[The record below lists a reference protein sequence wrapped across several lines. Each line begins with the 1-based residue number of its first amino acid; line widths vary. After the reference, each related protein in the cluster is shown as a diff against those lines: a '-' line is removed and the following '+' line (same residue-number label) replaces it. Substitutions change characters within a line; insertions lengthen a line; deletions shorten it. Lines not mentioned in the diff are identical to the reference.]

1 MQVLWLRYL
10 TEIEENTKSI
20 PQELLDNPNINKALT
35 VVEESAYTPEQLLGN
50 DKFWDIIRTEKTYYG
65 SALRR
70 GLAEGHA
77 KGRAEGI
84 AEGRA
89 KGIAEGRAEG
99 IAEGHAKGIEEGRAE
114 GIEEGRA
121 EERAKVV
128 LNMRSMGLSD
138 EMIAQATSLT
148 LEEIRKIDK

>member
-35 VVEESAYTPEQLLGN
+35 VVEESAYTPEQLLGY

-77 KGRAEGI
+77 KGIAEGRAKGI
-84 AEGRA
+84 EEGRA
-89 KGIAEGRAEG
+89 KGIAEG
-99 IAEGHAKGIEEGRAE
+99 I
-114 GIEEGRA
+114 
-121 EERAKVV
+121 AKVA
-128 LNMRSMGLSD
+128 LKLRSMGSDD
-138 EMIAQATSLT
+138 EMIAQATGLT
-148 LEEIRKIDK
+148 IEEIRHICE

>member
-1 MQVLWLRYL
+1 MHEKHTDRVIDVLHLILVELPKFRPHTFEEKKTQVLWLRYL
-10 TEIEENTKSI
+10 TEIEEYTKSI

-35 VVEESAYTPEQLLGN
+35 VVEESAYTPEQLLGY

-77 KGRAEGI
+77 KGRAE
-84 AEGRA
+84 
-89 KGIAEGRAEG
+89 
-99 IAEGHAKGIEEGRAE
+99 
-114 GIEEGRA
+114 
-121 EERAKVV
+121 ERAKVV

-138 EMIAQATSLT
+138 EMIAQATGLT
-148 LEEIRKIDK
+148 IEEIRHTDK

>member
-1 MQVLWLRYL
+1 M
-10 TEIEENTKSI
+10 
-20 PQELLDNPNINKALT
+20 
-35 VVEESAYTPEQLLGN
+35 EESAYTPEQLLGY

-77 KGRAEGI
+77 K
-84 AEGRA
+84 
-89 KGIAEGRAEG
+89 
-99 IAEGHAKGIEEGRAE
+99 GRAE

-138 EMIAQATSLT
+138 EMIAQATGLT
-148 LEEIRKIDK
+148 IEEIRHTDK

>member
-35 VVEESAYTPEQLLGN
+35 VVEESAYTPEQLLGY

-77 KGRAEGI
+77 K
-84 AEGRA
+84 
-89 KGIAEGRAEG
+89 
-99 IAEGHAKGIEEGRAE
+99 GRAE

-148 LEEIRKIDK
+148 LEEIRKIEK

>member
-35 VVEESAYTPEQLLGN
+35 VVEEAAYTPEQLLGY

-77 KGRAEGI
+77 KGRAEGRAEGI

-89 KGIAEGRAEG
+89 KGIEEGRAKG
-99 IAEGHAKGIEEGRAE
+99 IAEGRAE

-138 EMIAQATSLT
+138 EMIAQATSLA

>member
-20 PQELLDNPNINKALT
+20 PQELLDTPNINKALT
-35 VVEESAYTPEQLLGN
+35 VVEESAYTPEQLLGY

-77 KGRAEGI
+77 KGIAEGRAEGI

-89 KGIAEGRAEG
+89 KGIEEGRAKG
-99 IAEGHAKGIEEGRAE
+99 IAEGRAE

-148 LEEIRKIDK
+148 LEEIRKIEK